1 VSNPSSASAS
11 ACTARKLT
19 GKGLDGGE
27 GLLSGAAYEGDGDGA
42 GVLVGARL
50 PDDLVGRAG
59 RDLLV
64 ARGLGDDIETIGLGE
79 DGGRKRE
86 DGGNGETHFDD
97 RRRGVTKTRD
107 WKGREC
113 GVSDGQ
119 AKGVNICKRRDA
131 AGTVDEVVVRQ
142 TRERAERKRWKR
154 ETTPSEAPSFKR
166 FSAVP
171 DQPLAQRCLLLRL
184 GRNET

>member
-1 VSNPSSASAS
+1 VSNPSSALAS
-11 ACTARKLT
+11 ARKLT
-19 GKGLDGGE
+19 GKGLDRDE
-27 GLLSGAAYEGDGDGA
+27 ALLGGAAYEADGDRA
-42 GVLVGARL
+42 GVLFGAGL
-50 PDDLVGRAG
+50 PDDLVGRAS
-59 RDLLV
+59 RDLLA
-64 ARGLGDDIETIGLGE
+64 ARGLGDDIETLGLGE

-97 RRRGVTKTRD
+97 RRLALQNERLEGME
-107 WKGREC
+107 G

-154 ETTPSEAPSFKR
+154 ETTPRAPSFKR

-171 DQPLAQRCLLLRL
+171 DHPLAQRCLLLRL
-184 GRNET
+184 GQNET